1 MMKTVI
7 KQQEAINPLAKK
19 LFEQTYEWT
28 NQCVQCGYCLPACP
42 TYESMG
48 KESASPRGRIN
59 LVKMAAEGRI
69 GIQEHLAEPI
79 DLCLGC
85 RACETACPVGVPYG
99 RLLEATKEII
109 AESKQHLSLAD
120 QLKKSALNKLIP
132 HSNRMKL
139 AGNLIRLYQ
148 KTGLHQFVRK
158 TNWLSKASEPLAQ
171 FERTLPLIEI
181 PDKRIKQGKIYPAKG
196 EKKGKVAFF
205 AGCIMDAFMSR
216 INRLTVELLREI
228 GFEVVVPVNQAC
240 CGALHAHQGE
250 REMAKQLAKRN
261 ILAFQA
267 TEADFYINNAG
278 GCGAALHEYD
288 ELLAEEGEWKEAA
301 KAFVEKSLDISQ
313 LLMEYGPLPFK
324 QPWHGIVVY
333 QDSCHL
339 RNVQN
344 VVNEPRKIL
353 QSIPGITYVE
363 LEDAAHCCASGG
375 IYNLLHFEESM
386 KILDLKMEKVNQTE
400 ATVVVTSNPGCQ
412 LQMNLGI
419 QRRGHSNQM
428 KSMHLVEILA
438 EACGIH

>member
-1 MMKTVI
+1 MMKTEI
-7 KQQEAINPLAKK
+7 KQQEALNPLAKK

-109 AESKQHLSLAD
+109 AESHQELSGLVRLKQIS
-120 QLKKSALNKLIP
+120 LNKLTP
-132 HSNRMKL
+132 YPNRMKM
-139 AGNLIRLYQ
+139 AGNLVWFYQ
-148 KTGLHQFVRK
+148 KSGIGQFVRK
-158 TNWLSKASEPLAQ
+158 INVLSKVSQKLAQ
-171 FERTLPLIEI
+171 FEQSVPHLESPSSRL
-181 PDKRIKQGKIYPAKG
+181 KHGAVYPAKG

-205 AGCIMDAFMSR
+205 GGCIMDALMSR
-216 INRLTVELLREI
+216 INRLTVELLTEI
-228 GFEVVVPVNQAC
+228 GFEVVVPVNQTC

-250 REMAKQLAKRN
+250 REMAKQLAIKN

-267 TEADFYINNAG
+267 IEADFYINNAG
-278 GCGAALHEYD
+278 GCGAAMHEYGH
-288 ELLAEEGEWKEAA
+288 LLADEAELKEEVKT
-301 KAFVEKSLDISQ
+301 FVEKSIDISQ
-313 LLMEYGPLPFK
+313 ILLKYGPLPFK
-324 QPWHGIVVY
+324 HPWHGIVVY

-339 RNVQN
+339 RNVQK
-344 VVNEPRKIL
+344 VVNEPRKLL
-353 QSIPGITYVE
+353 QSIPGITFVE
-363 LEDAAHCCASGG
+363 LEEADHCCASGG
-375 IYNLLHFEESM
+375 IYNLLHFDESM
-386 KILDLKMEKVNQTE
+386 KILDQKMEKVNRSK
-400 ATVVVTSNPGCQ
+400 AAVVVTSNPGCQ

-419 QRRGHSNQM
+419 QRKGESNQM

-438 EACGIH
+438 EACGIQ